1 MMKFAEPGMT
11 INPIKLTKSLNKA
24 LGEINSAK
32 TLRDGNLII
41 MCKDE
46 KQQNKVLSINSML
59 GYSVSCTLMK
69 TKPWVRGVITGIP
82 TDVHADKIKS
92 CVEGGEGN
100 GAKRLQYVRN
110 KERMDSLSVMLQFDE
125 ERMPERVKI
134 GYVSYPVRPYV
145 PPPLRCFKCQKYGH
159 VSAVCRGRQRCARCG
174 GDHVYGKCGEGA
186 KAKCCNCGGEHSAGF
201 GGCIAHKHAVKIQNV
216 RITEG
221 LTYAEA
227 AQKAKQNEQ
236 IQREIKIQEWTGN
249 TVAQR
254 KTKED
259 SLVIG
264 KMEFVSFMAEVVN
277 CSAQTESRTERI
289 KIKIRAAER
298 YLNVAGV
305 TLEKINDMLKTQSST
320 QTTYGST

>member
-1 MMKFAEPGMT
+1 
-11 INPIKLTKSLNKA
+11 
-24 LGEINSAK
+24 
-32 TLRDGNLII
+32 
-41 MCKDE
+41 
-46 KQQNKVLSINSML
+46 ML
-59 GYSVSCTLMK
+59 GLSVSCTLMK

-82 TDVHADKIKS
+82 TDVNTDKS
-92 CVEGGEGN
+92 CVEGGKVI
-100 GAKRLQYVRN
+100 GAKRLQYVKN

-145 PPPLRCFKCQKYGH
+145 PPSLRCFKCQKYGH
-159 VSAVCRGRQRCARCG
+159 VSAVCRGKQRCARCG
-174 GDHVYGKCGEGA
+174 GDHEYGKCGEGV

-201 GGCIAHKHAVKIQNV
+201 GGCMAHKHAVKIQNV

-221 LTYAEA
+221 VTYAEA
-227 AQKAKQNEQ
+227 VQKAKQNEE
-236 IQREIKIQEWTGN
+236 IQREVKIQEWTGN
-249 TVAQR
+249 TLVQS
-254 KTKED
+254 KKKED

-289 KIKIRAAER
+289 KIIIRAAER

-305 TLEKINDMLKTQSST
+305 TL
-320 QTTYGST
+320 